1 MTATLP
7 TRTPREDA
15 PAPPVRVLRLAGGR
29 VSFRLRRRMAMV
41 YTVLT
46 AGILT
51 VFAVSLM
58 VGDYAIPLPRV
69 LSALV
74 GQGERLDVFF
84 VQGVRLPRAWS
95 AVLVGA
101 ALGVAGAV
109 FQSLSRN
116 PLGSPDIIGF
126 TQGASAGAVLN
137 ILVLGG
143 GMLSTSISAVI
154 GGVVTAGLVY
164 LLAMKKGVQG
174 YRLVLVGIGIS
185 AMLMSVRDY
194 LITRAELNDAIRAQ
208 VWMIGSLNGR
218 DWPQVIAVAAG
229 LAVLLPVIFAI
240 GPKLRLMEMGEDT
253 AHALGVRIQ
262 FTQAVALLAAS
273 ALTGVAIAVAGPIA
287 FVALMAPQIVRRLA
301 RADGTTLFGSALMGA
316 FLLLL
321 ADMVAQRAMAPV
333 QLPVGVVT
341 AVLGG
346 SYLVWLLHT
355 EWRSGRA

>member
-1 MTATLP
+1 M
-7 TRTPREDA
+7 
-15 PAPPVRVLRLAGGR
+15 RLAGGR
-29 VSFRLRRRMAMV
+29 VSFRLRRRMAVV
-41 YTVLT
+41 YGVLA
-46 AGILT
+46 AGVVT
-51 VFAVSLM
+51 VFCVSLM
-58 VGDYAIPLPRV
+58 VGDYAIALPDA
-69 LSALV
+69 LLALV
-74 GQGERLDVFF
+74 GSGERLDVFF
-84 VQGVRLPRAWS
+84 VQGVRLPRAWT
-95 AVLVGA
+95 AALVGA

-143 GMLSTSISAVI
+143 GMVATSVSAVL

-164 LLAMKKGVQG
+164 LLAMKNGVQG
-174 YRLVLVGIGIS
+174 YRLILVGIGIS
-185 AMLMSVRDY
+185 AMLLSLRDY
-194 LITRAELNDAIRAQ
+194 LITRAELNDAIQAQ

-229 LAVLLPVIFAI
+229 AGVLIPVIFAL
-240 GPKLRLMEMGEDT
+240 GPRLRLMEMGDDI
-253 AHALGVRIQ
+253 AQSLGVRIQ
-262 FTQAVALLAAS
+262 STQAIALLTAS

-287 FVALMAPQIVRRLA
+287 FVALMAPQTARRLA
-301 RADGTTLFGSALMGA
+301 HADGTTLVGSALMGA

-321 ADMVAQRAMAPV
+321 ADLAAQRALAPT

-346 SYLVWLLHT
+346 SYLVWLLHR
-355 EWRSGRA
+355 EWRTGRA